1 MQRTPQPHSGTSACI
16 VIIAGLSL
24 APAALQADSS
34 ASGLEPRSVAR
45 HRVSPDAS
53 QLPGPPGRGSL
64 PAPPE
69 VVLPT
74 IEHDVL
80 KGLQQTHGSSWLG
93 PNRLIA
99 ESTNADAVTTPPVPS
114 VPGIWLTVEPGR
126 YVWRTSIR
134 SSGAS
139 ALRVH
144 FEDFNVDGRVYVYDP
159 ASATGNPYL
168 GPYQNQGPQ
177 ADGDFW
183 SDLLLTESLTIEF
196 VPSDQSTIPA
206 VFPFA
211 VREIAHIFNAPH
223 QRLAGTNIK
232 DTSSIRINVAEPRRI
247 VGCHLDVSCYPE
259 WEDRSRPATAL
270 LYITKPDGTYSCSG
284 VLINTRYDTDEH
296 LLMLTAAHCI
306 ESDMVA
312 SNTIMYWDYQT
323 TECYGQLPSNYRFAR
338 TTGAKLVSSRG
349 PDRNFDFSLLRL
361 DLQDVLTVTGVTR
374 QGWSPRYISTST
386 EVVNVSHP
394 DGAFKR
400 IAFGRTTYSSWRGL
414 SSLGYGSVRWDRGT
428 IEGGSSGS
436 GLFLDEGYLI
446 GIIRG
451 SSRDVEACDLDYRA
465 SYNRFD
471 KIYPEI
477 ESYLESESHLEAALD
492 SFKPPFRPQPVPISL
507 GAWGGT
513 VTLMTTES
521 GGYTLNGEIF
531 TSGGTVEGVG
541 GRTYRLTLDTS
552 GNWQSNFV
560 PIHVQVRLG
569 ESGESVTLSTTENGG
584 YSMNQR
590 VFVSGSIVSTSNGS
604 QYRLTLGID
613 GMWRAAFLPA
623 TVRVALGT
631 SGNSVELQTTESG
644 EYTLGGQLVSSGS
657 SLTTADGDEYEL
669 TIDNRGTWT
678 ATLVSGSIEVRLTP
692 SIRLM
697 LERVQGGRF
706 FHDDRSVLSGSV
718 VTRGAY
724 EAFRLERGNEGE
736 WFSTPFLGDFLPAAQ
751 RYDIETLIGVGI
763 YGYGGDHRRASTAL
777 IANPYYAVTD
787 EQGNIFVS
795 DSGNHRIRQVD
806 SQGIIR
812 TVAGT
817 GQPGFAGDGGP
828 AVYAQLRNPR
838 GIHVDSSGTLYVAD
852 AGNHRIRMIHPWGT
866 ITTLAGTGQSGYNG
880 DGGLARIAQLSN
892 PSGVTTDLFGNV
904 FISDTGN
911 HRVRKVSGGS
921 ISTVAGTGA
930 AGYGGDDG
938 PAVSASLQIPT
949 AITTDLIGNV
959 YVADM
964 LNHRVREIDLDGGI
978 TTAIGIGT
986 AGHSG
991 DGRMGAQAQIDT
1003 PVGVAWDWSGG
1014 LYAVDRKS
1022 NAVRAI
1028 EPLGTVSTV
1037 AGVRASGYG
1046 GDGGLAG
1053 LAQLNA
1059 PTGIAATSDGK
1070 LLVADTRNHR
1080 VRRLAP
1086 RRQVI
1091 PPQQV
1096 PTQVLVPLGDSGQS
1110 LRLWRLGNQFSYFGE
1125 SVSSGDEVFGWNG
1138 ERYRL
1143 TRSATGQ
1150 WHSRL
1155 VPTDFAEAAVE
1166 YRQEALQGDADA
1178 QFELGWL
1185 YFQGLGIP
1193 EDNAAA
1199 LRWFTLAAAQ
1209 GHAQSQAAVGV
1220 MYREGYGVLE
1230 NPSEALNSFRRA
1242 ANLGSPSG
1250 LHYLGMMF
1258 YNGEGVTRD
1267 HSVAAQFFRLAAFA
1281 DHDEAQLWLGFLF
1294 ESGNGVPQSYEESIK
1309 WYLLS
1314 AEQGNLNSQSSLGSA
1329 YYSGEGVSQDYVQAA
1344 QWFRRAANQGSAS
1357 AQSFLGFLYTQGH
1370 GVSRNDRESVRWFRR
1385 AAEQGHAYGQWALGR
1400 AYVNGSGATPNSI
1413 TAYVWLSLAVANGE
1427 DRARRDLSET
1437 EAGMSSSEIRRAQSL
1452 VATCSESA
1460 YSNCP

>member
-1 MQRTPQPHSGTSACI
+1 MQRTRQLYSGTFACF
-16 VIIAGLSL
+16 VMIAGLSL
-24 APAALQADSS
+24 GPAALQADTS
-34 ASGLEPRSVAR
+34 ASRVEPRSVAR
-45 HRVSPDAS
+45 RSVSPSAT
-53 QLPGPPGRGSL
+53 QLPSPPGRGSL
-64 PAPPE
+64 PPPPE
-69 VVLPT
+69 VVLPI
-74 IEHDVL
+74 IEDDIL

-99 ESTNADAVTTPPVPS
+99 ESPNADAPATTPPTS
-114 VPGIWLTVEPGR
+114 VAGIWLTVDPGR
-126 YVWRTSIR
+126 YIWRTSIR
-134 SSGAS
+134 SPGAS

-144 FEDFNVDGRVYVYDP
+144 FEDFSVDGRVYVYDS
-159 ASATGNPYL
+159 ASSSNDPYL
-168 GPYQNQGPQ
+168 GPFQDQGPQ

-183 SDLLLTESLTIEF
+183 SDFLLAESLTIEF
-196 VPSDQSTIPA
+196 EPSDQSTIPT

-211 VREIAHIFNAPH
+211 VREIAHIFDAPH

-232 DTSSIRINVAEPRRI
+232 GTNSIPINVAEPRRI

-259 WEDRSRPATAL
+259 WEDRTQPSTAL
-270 LYITKPDGTYSCSG
+270 LYITEPDGTYSCSG
-284 VLINTRYDTDEH
+284 VSINPRYDSDDH

-306 ESDMVA
+306 EDDETA
-312 SNTIMYWDYQT
+312 SNTIIYWDYQT
-323 TECYGQLPSNYRFAR
+323 TECYGQLPNNYRFAR
-338 TTGAKLVSSRG
+338 TNGADLVLSRG
-349 PDRNFDFSLLRL
+349 PDRYFDFSLLRL
-361 DLQDVLTVTGVTR
+361 DLQDVLSVTGVTHM
-374 QGWSPRYISTST
+374 GWNPNYISTGT
-386 EVVNVSHP
+386 EVINVSHP
-394 DGAFKR
+394 DGKFKR

-414 SSLGYGSVRWDRGT
+414 SSLNYGSARWDRGT

-436 GLFLDEGYLI
+436 GLFLDERYLM

-451 SSRDVEACDLDYRA
+451 SGRDIEACDLDYRA

-477 ESYLESESHLEAALD
+477 ESYLESEDRLESALD
-492 SFKPPFRPQPVPISL
+492 PFSPRQVRVRL
-507 GAWGGT
+507 GTWGGT

-531 TSGGTVEGVG
+531 LSGSLVEGEG
-541 GRTYRLTLDTS
+541 GRVYRLSVDTS
-552 GNWQSNFV
+552 GNWRSQFV
-560 PIHVQVRLG
+560 PSEVWVQLG
-569 ESGESVTLSTTENGG
+569 FSGESVTLSTTEDGG
-584 YSMNQR
+584 FSMNR
-590 VFVSGSIVSTSNGS
+590 RAFLSGSIVSTSSGL
-604 QYRLTLGID
+604 QYRLTLGLD
-613 GMWRAAFLPA
+613 GSWRAVFVPA
-623 TVRVALGT
+623 TIRVALGT
-631 SGNSVELQTTESG
+631 SGGSVELQTTESG
-644 EYTLGGQLVSSGS
+644 GYTLGGQSVSSGS

-669 TIDNRGTWT
+669 TIDSRGTWT

-692 SIRLM
+692 SIRIM

-706 FHDDRSVLSGSV
+706 LHDNRSVASGSV
-718 VTRGAY
+718 VTRGTY

-736 WFSTPFLGDFLPAAQ
+736 WLSTPFLGDFRPAAQ
-751 RYDIETLIGVGI
+751 RYAIETLIGIGA
-763 YGYGGDHRRASTAL
+763 YGYGGDNGRASSAL
-777 IANPYYAVTD
+777 IANPYFAIAD
-787 EQGNIFVS
+787 GQGNIFVS
-795 DSGNHRIRQVD
+795 DSGNHRLRKVD

-812 TVAGT
+812 TIAGT

-838 GIHVDSSGTLYVAD
+838 GIHVDSSGTLYIAD

-911 HRVRKVSGGS
+911 HRVRRVSGGS

-930 AGYGGDDG
+930 ASYGGDDG

-978 TTAIGIGT
+978 TTAMGIGT

-991 DGRMGAQAQIDT
+991 DGRMGSQAQIDT

-1014 LYAVDRKS
+1014 LYVVDRKS

-1028 EPLGTVSTV
+1028 EPLGIVSTI
-1037 AGVRASGYG
+1037 AGGRASGYG

-1080 VRRLAP
+1080 VRHLTP

-1166 YRQEALQGDADA
+1166 YRQEALQGEADA

-1185 YFQGLGIP
+1185 YFLGSGVP

-1209 GHAQSQAAVGV
+1209 GHAEAQAAVGV
-1220 MYREGYGVLE
+1220 IYREGYGVLE
-1230 NPSEALNSFRRA
+1230 NPSEALDSFRRA

-1250 LHYLGMMF
+1250 LHYLGLMF
-1258 YNGEGVTRD
+1258 YNGEGVTRN

-1294 ESGNGVPQSYEESIK
+1294 ESGNGVPQSYEESVK
-1309 WYLLS
+1309 WYRLS
-1314 AEQGNLNSQSSLGSA
+1314 AEQGNPQSQSRLGSA

-1344 QWFRRAANQGSAS
+1344 QWFRRAAEQGNAS
-1357 AQSFLGFLYTQGH
+1357 AQSFLGFLYTQGQ
-1370 GVSRNDRESVRWFRR
+1370 GVARNHQESVRWFRR
-1385 AAEQGHAYGQWALGR
+1385 AAEQGHGYGQWLLGR
-1400 AYVNGSGATPNSI
+1400 AYANGSGATPNSI

-1427 DRARRDLSET
+1427 DGAQRDLSET
-1437 EAGMSSSEIRRAQSL
+1437 EAGMSSSEIRRARSL
-1452 VATCSESA
+1452 MATCSESA